1 MNTQIHL
8 SRILFRCLVACS
20 VLVLLSAPA
29 GYAKTTDNTKKHA
42 KTSPAKE
49 TKETKET
56 KESKETSKTKESS
69 ETVSVL
75 KDGANVRTGPDAKD
89 PVAMELFMGYPLK
102 VVEKKGE
109 WLKVSDF
116 ENDTG
121 WINNKMVGPGTTVIV
136 NAKKPIN
143 MRSEPKESGAIIA
156 NIEHGVVLT
165 KISTKGDWVKV
176 KHTKGT
182 EGWINKKLLWP

>member
-8 SRILFRCLVACS
+8 SHVLSRCLLACS

-29 GYAKTTDNTKKHA
+29 GYAKTVSAPKANTTA
-42 KTSPAKE
+42 KTSKAKA
-49 TKETKET
+49 T
-56 KESKETSKTKESS
+56 KETSKAKENT

-75 KDGANVRTGPDAKD
+75 KDGANVRTGPDLKD
-89 PVAMELFMGYPLK
+89 PVAMELFQGYPLK
-102 VVEKKGE
+102 VVEKKGD
-109 WLKVSDF
+109 WLKVTDF
-116 ENDTG
+116 ENDNG
-121 WINNKMVGPGTTVIV
+121 WISNKMVGAGNTVIV
-136 NAKKPIN
+136 NAKGTIN
-143 MRSEPKESGAIIA
+143 MRSEPKESGAIVA

-165 KISTKGDWVKV
+165 KISTKGDWVQV